1 LRATK
6 EGGGRDIGDEEKG
19 KGKGKKD
26 AKPSLCGLPRKSSD
40 LKDAVVAEEDRF
52 RLDDPEG
59 EGNKS
64 EEESVV
70 GEETGEDKKEIKQE
84 RGERRGDVEI
94 VEGKGDNNDGNDGIG
109 QGTDFEMGGADEKL
123 GWGGFEENKVEFSIP
138 NQFRKFHK
146 SGHEKSSEDLL
157 DELVG
162 CDKDDHL
169 GSAPARDRIDVLIHD
184 ADKGELENK
193 PSELDDDPD
202 KKISPERE
210 LAGGGITNLDK
221 PETEEVKQRRHL
233 TLQRRCIF

>member
-1 LRATK
+1 
-6 EGGGRDIGDEEKG
+6 
-19 KGKGKKD
+19 
-26 AKPSLCGLPRKSSD
+26 
-40 LKDAVVAEEDRF
+40 
-52 RLDDPEG
+52 LDDPEG
-59 EGNKS
+59 EGDES

-70 GEETGEDKKEIKQE
+70 GEETGEEQREVKQD
-84 RGERRGDVEI
+84 RREGGGDVEI
-94 VEGKGDNNDGNDGIG
+94 VEGKSNDYGGNDGIG

-123 GWGGFEENKVEFSIP
+123 GWGGLKENKVEFSVA
-138 NQFRKFHK
+138 NQFRKFHESGHKK
-146 SGHEKSSEDLL
+146 SGEDLL
-157 DELVG
+157 NELIG